1 MKITESGKEARR
13 RGQRVVRHSF
23 TVFAIV
29 VKKRLTSTY
38 DLKIRVLGVT
48 PSRALGGDRDS
59 CRIIGEKIRGYN
71 DRDKEYRREHATMKG
86 HFAILRASAGIIV
99 EINISVTNDRKSV

>member
-1 MKITESGKEARR
+1 MKITGSGKEARR

-23 TVFAIV
+23 TVFAI

-59 CRIIGEKIRGYN
+59 CRITGEKIHGYN
-71 DRDKEYRREHATMKG
+71 DRDKEYRREHATMKS

-99 EINISVTNDRKSV
+99 EINISVTNNRKSV